1 MRFHEHFLLGDMLE
15 ASNEYEGFRECHML
29 AIHHTVSGEFD
40 LAEER
45 IIDALKSLEELNRL
59 SRSKR
64 SNDRMV
70 KYANMMGIAGIDL
83 DAIRR
88 SLL

>member
-1 MRFHEHFLLGDMLE
+1 MRFHEHFLLGDVLE
-15 ASNEYEGFRECHML
+15 ASNEYESFRECHML

-45 IIDALKSLEELNRL
+45 IIDALKSLEELSRL

-64 SNDRMV
+64 SNDRLLRI
-70 KYANMMGIAGIDL
+70 ANQLAIAGIGPDE
-83 DAIRR
+83 IRR